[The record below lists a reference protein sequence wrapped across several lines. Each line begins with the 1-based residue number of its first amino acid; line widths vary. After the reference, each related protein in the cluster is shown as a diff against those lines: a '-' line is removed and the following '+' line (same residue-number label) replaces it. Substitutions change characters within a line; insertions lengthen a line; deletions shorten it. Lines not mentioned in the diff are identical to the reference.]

1 MPVRIGIPRTL
12 AYYAYYPWWK
22 TFFEGLGLEVIAS
35 DPTTKG
41 ILDAGVVEAVNDACI
56 PIKLFHGHIM
66 DLKDKVDYIFVPRLV
81 SVRRFSTETFC
92 PKFLGLPDLIR
103 ASTVNLP
110 QLIDT
115 RVDLARSRLEL
126 FNICREL
133 GRKFGAGF
141 WTVTRAYWKAQRVF
155 NCYEKLLIKQLTPVE
170 AIESLEGNKVIDSTL
185 DNPQLSFAVLGYPY
199 AVYDRFINV
208 DLIKKLRSMG
218 VRVVTAEMIPPQHLL
233 REAKQLPKN
242 LFWHFSNRVMH
253 ATSYFLNRE
262 KVDGI
267 IHITAFG
274 CGPDAMVDRMMELAA
289 KKQGRVPFLS
299 VTIDEHT
306 GEGGIQT
313 RLEAFVDMLKRR
325 RGLE

>member
-12 AYYAYYPWWK
+12 AYYAYFPWWK
-22 TFFEGLGLEVIAS
+22 AFFEGLGLEVIAS
-35 DPTTKG
+35 NPTSKG
-41 ILDAGVVEAVNDACI
+41 ILDAGVKEAVNDACI

-81 SVRRFSTETFC
+81 SVRRFGTETFC

-103 ASTVNLP
+103 ASTTNLP
-110 QLIDT
+110 QLIDI
-115 RVDLARSRLEL
+115 RVDLAQGRLEL
-126 FNICREL
+126 FNICQSL
-133 GRKFGAGF
+133 GRKFGVGF
-141 WTVTRAYWKAQRVF
+141 WTVTQAFWKAQRVF
-155 NCYEKLLIKQLTPVE
+155 RRYEKLLSSQLTPVE
-170 AIESLEGNKVIDSTL
+170 AIERLDGGDVGELEV
-185 DNPQLSFAVLGYPY
+185 DNAQLSFAVLGYPY

-208 DLIKKLRSMG
+208 DLIKKLRSLG

-233 REAKQLPKN
+233 KEAKRLPKN

-267 IHITAFG
+267 IHVTAFG

-289 KKQGRVPFLS
+289 KKKGRVPFLS
-299 VTIDEHT
+299 VTIDEQT